1 MSKPATAATSK
12 QRRDVP
18 AAAHSR
24 PCLAMGSLYPAKARA
39 LMWGRASLPESISLR
54 SSDPYLI
61 PASPA
66 PFLRNLFLC
75 EFQGSSESQ
84 QVSKQKP

>member
-1 MSKPATAATSK
+1 M
-12 QRRDVP
+12 
-18 AAAHSR
+18 
-24 PCLAMGSLYPAKARA
+24 ARV

-61 PASPA
+61 PAFPA
-66 PFLRNLFLC
+66 PFLRYLFLC